1 MAGKSTD
8 EILELMNQAQE
19 LGQALESSA
28 DRLTN
33 FAINARNSLIS
44 LSGATEE
51 DRKKINQLY
60 ADIEKG
66 KAVFKG
72 LLDDY
77 SSAYIV
83 AQNYYRMAGKA
94 GKDVSGLE
102 NMSAILKEQY
112 EQLKKNFNLLKS
124 VNEFIPKQ
132 ETTSAQTSSS
142 GSGYTPLYS
151 NLQQDLATLEA
162 LQQKMLE
169 TGSTVMTLGDQI
181 QAAMNEGKMATAEG
195 RSEIAGMVT
204 EYNAAQQ
211 AFSSAANKFS
221 SAQYML
227 VQSVE
232 AFETKERV
240 PEEFALRLEKA
251 TKEADDLNTSLTKL
265 QNSTR
270 HTINTSPDLMINEDS
285 EMLAKK
291 NAKAQEELNGV
302 FSEQNRILQ
311 ENRALLAQDQQYMR
325 LQAEVATSAEGSVRQ
340 MTAQMKLYKMEL
352 ENLSP
357 TSAESQ
363 RAMDELKDKI
373 NQLDVAIRQS
383 SADQKK
389 HAIDISSYGQSTA
402 YVASDIRRAIQALTQ
417 LRMEMGQVDTS
428 TEEGKRR
435 LADMTAEY
443 SRLTREIGNLKR
455 EYNTIKNVTQALG
468 SQAGII
474 ANVGSTVNAAVYG
487 TQAFVGAIN
496 LAGGSTTEWG
506 QALVKLQS
514 IMAITNGLTM
524 TYNSLLK
531 TGRLYALAENVTL
544 KVTTRLLGIKTVAQ
558 SSEAAAE
565 AASTAATKAS
575 TLAQEAENVTLGEG
589 VAASEAATA
598 ATTAHA
604 TAEGARAAAIGAST
618 AATKAF
624 NLAMKSGPL
633 LIISAALAI
642 IVGVIKAITKATN
655 EWKSSVARMN
665 VELNQLGDKLKSEEE
680 RLNALIRVQKQVLAY
695 YKELAQAMHLYYTN
709 IQDLTSKEWDTSAQ
723 EWFNQLQVAF
733 ENNLLF
739 IGHNRT
745 EVNALKE
752 DVKKLG
758 INMLKWSQWD
768 GDENT
773 LKYFGTLGDVMANLN
788 EELSYYTGLVA
799 DYEKKLRGI
808 NFLGANQME
817 AKMDIDLAYSMT
829 GVYKRMTYQE
839 AADIVTAKLNEALA
853 KKETILNLNINGS
866 GLIAQFRKM
875 QADFEREAME
885 VANTVLQAQNDAAVA
900 AAGNIEQRFN
910 RERALARA
918 NTKSEIDQLKYRLKA
933 EENLG
938 EEGRAALNS
947 KIAALERKLQIEL
960 REIREQEQQANLDA
974 IYATYDLEYEA
985 EVDSHRKRLMMLQ
998 DEYNRSVELID
1009 RRLATE
1015 QDLTFAEQQE
1025 LEKQREIYLKKYQKD
1040 RLELERELQQE
1051 LIAAERSRY
1060 EILGDIAREGSE
1072 EEYQYTKAA
1081 LLKQMEDELIARQQ
1095 MTEEERALAASEMEI
1110 RIKYARAIADA
1121 EVKYE
1126 TDAAQEIHTA
1136 RMRWEKAFFNSKERS
1151 VRETAYFEMQQSV
1164 ASLKI
1169 EREKYALQLDSELKL
1184 IELKLKEGMITE
1196 EIAKKMIDDL
1206 QPLFLTIDA
1215 IDREIL
1221 NLMENWDKSLEFSNI
1236 WEVFGLSKRQSGALK
1251 TFVDSLIDSLRSALD
1266 AWQEYYDKK
1275 AEMAQEDL
1283 DEAKSEYETQQ
1294 ELRAQGYANSVET
1307 AKREMEEKRKLRNQA
1322 LRQQREAERAQ
1333 EELNTAEAA
1342 SELIVAM
1349 AKVYSA
1355 FGWPLGAV
1363 MSGAMLAAFIG
1374 SKVSASRAANAS
1386 AHLYREGTVEILEG
1400 GSHAS
1405 GHDISLGYA
1414 KDGKERR
1421 AEGGEFFAI
1430 INKRNSRKYRS
1441 VIPDVINSLND
1452 GTFAERY
1459 MSAFNKTGNDLSIIA
1474 ANPGQDL
1481 SGLEQD
1487 VRGIREQG
1495 ETRVYVDENGN
1506 RVEVRRGL
1514 TRKIYKS

>member
-19 LGQALESSA
+19 LGQALEASA

-66 KAVFKG
+66 KSVFKG
-72 LLDDY
+72 MVDDY
-77 SSAYIV
+77 TSAYIV
-83 AQNYYRMAGKA
+83 AQNYYRMASKA

-102 NMSAILKEQY
+102 NMSAALKQQY
-112 EQLKKNFNLLKS
+112 AQLEKNLNLLKA
-124 VNEFIPKQ
+124 VDNFMPKQ
-132 ETTSAQTSSS
+132 KATSAQSSS

-151 NLQQDLATLEA
+151 NLQEDLAALES
-162 LQQKMLE
+162 LEQKMLE
-169 TGSTVMTLGDQI
+169 AGRSVRSLGNDI
-181 QAAMNEGKMATAEG
+181 QDAMDRGKMVTAEG
-195 RSEIAGMVT
+195 RQEVANLVA
-204 EYNAAQQ
+204 EYNVARQS
-211 AFSSAANKFS
+211 FDSAASKFA
-221 SAQYML
+221 SAQYQL
-227 VQSVE
+227 VQGVE
-232 AFETKERV
+232 AFEAKEQV

-251 TKEADDLNTSLTKL
+251 TQNAYELNSSLSKL
-265 QNSTR
+265 QNSIQ
-270 HTINTSPDLMINEDS
+270 HTVSTSPDLMINGDS
-285 EMLAKK
+285 EALAKK
-291 NAKAQEELNGV
+291 NAKAQEDLNAV

-311 ENRALLAQDQQYMR
+311 ENRALLAQDQQYMK

-340 MTAQMKLYKMEL
+340 MTAQMKLYKLEL

-363 RAMDELKDKI
+363 RAMDLLKDKI

-389 HAIDISSYGQSTA
+389 HAIDISAYGQATA

-417 LRMEMGQVDTS
+417 LRVEMGQVDTS

-435 LADMTAEY
+435 LSDMTAEY
-443 SRLTREIGNLKR
+443 MRLTREIGNLKR
-455 EYNTIKNVTQALG
+455 EYNTIKNTTQALG
-468 SQAGII
+468 SQAGVV
-474 ANVGSTVNAAVYG
+474 ANVGSAVNAAVYG
-487 TQAFVGAIN
+487 TQAFIGAVN

-531 TGRLYALAENVTL
+531 TGRLYALAESVTL
-544 KVTTRLLGIKTVAQ
+544 KSLTKILGLKNAAKAGEVTAEA
-558 SSEAAAE
+558 SSTTASAAA
-565 AASTAATKAS
+565 TA
-575 TLAQEAENVTLGEG
+575 AQEAENAAMAEG
-589 VAASEAATA
+589 VAMSQANTKAALEHA
-598 ATTAHA
+598 GAETTRA
-604 TAEGARAAAIGAST
+604 GAIAGST
-618 AATKAF
+618 AAMKIF
-624 NLAMKSGPL
+624 NKAMKAGPL
-633 LIISAALAI
+633 LLLALAIAALAKI
-642 IVGVIKAITKATN
+642 TQLITNLRSKTKALLEMNMMLMKQSVDRLEILN
-655 EWKSSVARMN
+655 EWWGRT
-665 VELNQLGDKLKSEEE
+665 LK
-680 RLNALIRVQKQVLAY
+680 VQEAY
-695 YKELAQAMHLYYTN
+695 LEGYKELAQAMHLYYTD
-709 IQDLTSKEWDTSAQ
+709 IQKLTSMQWTNSANQWLVQLKAGLAEGLDLSEKTQQAVEKLGKDILTMAKWDPEQGMLVMGDDLFFLMSEIDREARKATDEVAELSL
-723 EWFNQLQVAF
+723 QLQELDVPESLSDLEADADLVWKLTG
-733 ENNLLF
+733 E
-739 IGHNRT
+739 T
-745 EVNALKE
+745 KKMTTKE
-752 DVKKLG
+752 LQDYVSAKL
-758 INMLKWSQWD
+758 
-768 GDENT
+768 
-773 LKYFGTLGDVMANLN
+773 
-788 EELSYYTGLVA
+788 
-799 DYEKKLRGI
+799 
-808 NFLGANQME
+808 
-817 AKMDIDLAYSMT
+817 
-829 GVYKRMTYQE
+829 E
-839 AADIVTAKLNEALA
+839 AATSR
-853 KKETILNLNINGS
+853 KEYYLNLQVNGQS
-866 GLIAQFRKM
+866 LITKFQKM
-875 QADFEREAME
+875 QADFQREAME

-900 AAGNIEQRFN
+900 AASNIEQRFN

-938 EEGRAALNS
+938 VEGRAAINS

-960 REIREQEQQANLDA
+960 REIHEEEVQAQIDA
-974 IYATYDLEYEA
+974 IRASEDLENEA
-985 EVDSHRKRLMMLQ
+985 AFDSHALRMKLLKL
-998 DEYNRSVELID
+998 EYTRAREDLAT
-1009 RRLATE
+1009 RLAYE
-1015 QDLTFAEQQE
+1015 QDLTEIEMQE
-1025 LEKQREIYLKKYQKD
+1025 IRYQMAVLDNKYAKD

-1060 EILGDIAREGSE
+1060 ETLGEIAREGSE
-1072 EEYQYTKAA
+1072 EEYQYAKAA

-1095 MTEEERALAASEMEI
+1095 MTEEERALAATEAEI

-1136 RMRWEKAFFNSKERS
+1136 RMRWDKAFFNSKERS
-1151 VRETAYFEMQQSV
+1151 IRETAYFEMQQSV

-1184 IELKLKEGMITE
+1184 IELKLKEGVITE
-1196 EIAKKMIDDL
+1196 EMAKKMIDDL

-1221 NLMENWDKSLEFSNI
+1221 NLMENWDKDLEFSNI
-1236 WEVFGLSKRQSGALK
+1236 WEVFGMSKRQSGAFK
-1251 TFVDSLIDSLRSALD
+1251 TFIDSLIDSLRSALD

-1294 ELRAQGYANSVET
+1294 ELRAHGYANSVET
-1307 AKREMEEKRKLRNQA
+1307 AKREMEEKRRLRNQA
-1322 LRQQREAERAQ
+1322 LRQQKEAERAQ

-1374 SKVSASRAANAS
+1374 SKVSASRAASAS
-1386 AHLYREGTVEILEG
+1386 AHLYKEGTVEMLEG

-1430 INKRNSRKYRS
+1430 INKKNSRKYRS
-1441 VIPDVINSLND
+1441 IIPDVINSLND

-1459 MSAFNKTGNDLSIIA
+1459 KSAFDRTENDLSIIA
-1474 ANPGQDL
+1474 ANPAQDL
-1481 SGLEQD
+1481 SGLERD
-1487 VRGIREQG
+1487 VKGIREQG
-1495 ETRVYVDENGN
+1495 ETRSYVDGNGN
-1506 RVEVRRGL
+1506 RIEVRKGL